1 MTDFLNKII
10 NIAKIAQ
17 SDRIISQAAKEK
29 RDRLTPSFATYQGID
44 SVDGTD
50 KVMINGETN
59 SGFNLISN
67 ASLSIGERVFLR
79 PNQSGGLQRVD
90 ARNVAPVVS
99 VPVPV
104 PGDYIFF
111 AESFLV
117 VIQASVSWSGSAP
130 GSGTLNS
137 YFLSGASQVYAS
149 IIFSIIKADE
159 FYLSPKTAIRES
171 IPFTTDNFEVGFDIE
186 PNEEGDP
193 FPDDAHIFV
202 TNNRSYNGSQWVD
215 APTITVSGFDTFD
228 FTVTIIP
235 TIYTFTTP
243 APLFSDY
250 NYIMADGSSIPIQS
264 IDLYKQLGFKSYNTT
279 IFVSDLSVA
288 SGTNDVDW
296 SLDSTYELSADLV
309 TLGATSYSY
318 TFSTLTLPP
327 CYFTNSPIL

>member
-10 NIAKIAQ
+10 GNAKSAQ
-17 SDRIISQAAKEK
+17 SDRIINQAAKEK
-29 RDRLTPSFATYQGID
+29 RNRLLPSFTTYQGID
-44 SVDGTD
+44 PIDGTD

-90 ARNVAPVVS
+90 ARNVAPVV
-99 VPVPV
+99 PVPV
-104 PGDYIFF
+104 AGDYIFF

-117 VIQASVSWSGSAP
+117 AIQASVSWSGSSP
-130 GSGTLNS
+130 GSGTLFS
-137 YFLSGASQVYAS
+137 SFLSGASQVYAS
-149 IIFSIIKADE
+149 NIFSIIKADE

-171 IPFTTDNFEVGFDIE
+171 IPFTTDNFEVTWSIF

-193 FPDDAHIFV
+193 SPDEAHIFV
-202 TNNRSYNGSQWVD
+202 TNNRSYNGTQWVD
-215 APTITVSGFDTFD
+215 APAITVSGFDTFD
-228 FTVTIIP
+228 FTVTISP
-235 TIYTFTTP
+235 TIYTFTHD
-243 APLFSDY
+243 LFTD
-250 NYIMADGSSIPIQS
+250 YIMADGSSIPIQS

-279 IFVSDLSVA
+279 IFVSDSSVA

-296 SLDSTYELSADLV
+296 SLDSTYELSVGPVSLA
-309 TLGATSYSY
+309 ATSYA
-318 TFSTLTLPP
+318 FSTLTLPP

>member
-10 NIAKIAQ
+10 NIAKSAQ

-29 RDRLTPSFATYQGID
+29 RDRLLPSFTTYQGID
-44 SVDGTD
+44 PKDGTD

-79 PNQSGGLQRVD
+79 QNQSGGLQRVD
-90 ARNVAPVVS
+90 ARNVAPVV
-99 VPVPV
+99 VLPVA
-104 PGDYIFF
+104 GDYIFF
-111 AESFLV
+111 AESFA
-117 VIQASVSWSGSAP
+117 VIISASVSWSGSAP

-137 YFLSGASQVYAS
+137 FFLSGASQVYAS
-149 IIFSIIKADE
+149 NIFSIIKADE

-171 IPFTTDNFEVGFDIE
+171 IPFTTDNFEITWGID
-186 PNEEGDP
+186 PYEEGDP

-228 FTVTIIP
+228 FTVTIVP
-235 TIYTFTTP
+235 TIYTFT
-243 APLFSDY
+243 ADLLFSD
-250 NYIMADGSSIPIQS
+250 YIMADGSSIPIQS

-279 IFVSDLSVA
+279 IFVSDSSVA

-296 SLDSTYELSADLV
+296 SLDSTYELSASPVFLA
-309 TLGATSYSY
+309 ATSY

>member
-10 NIAKIAQ
+10 NIAKSAQ
-17 SDRIISQAAKEK
+17 SDRIINQAAKEK
-29 RDRLTPSFATYQGID
+29 RDRLLPSFTTYQGID
-44 SVDGTD
+44 PKDGTD

-90 ARNVAPVVS
+90 ARNVAPVAPVVS
-99 VPVPV
+99 VPVA
-104 PGDYIFF
+104 GDYIFF
-111 AESFLV
+111 AESFSV
-117 VIQASVSWSGSAP
+117 GIQASVSWSGSAP

-137 YFLSGASQVYAS
+137 SFLSGASQVYAS
-149 IIFSIIKADE
+149 NIFSIIKADE
-159 FYLSPKTAIRES
+159 FYLSSKTAIRES
-171 IPFTTDNFEVGFDIE
+171 IPFTTDNFEVTWSISVGE
-186 PNEEGDP
+186 PNEGGDP
-193 FPDDAHIFV
+193 SPDDAHIFV

-235 TIYTFTTP
+235 TIYTFTYDL
-243 APLFSDY
+243 LFSD
-250 NYIMADGSSIPIQS
+250 YIMADGSSIPIQS

-279 IFVSDLSVA
+279 IFVSDSSVA

-296 SLDSTYELSADLV
+296 SLDSTYDLSASPV
-309 TLGATSYSY
+309 SLGATSY